1 MPKTIAE
8 ERIKVV
14 ALTTKPAN
22 IHAPKI
28 SELAAGK
35 DLSCKILFSDF
46 RLSPTASDTVN
57 EPALCEPGNSAVPTK
72 SNFEGS
78 LTVFRFLDPATGL
91 AVSAEDEAWDLL
103 KAKGTELW
111 LYVRIG
117 LKYNA
122 AFAAGQD
129 VELYHALTDEPQAPS
144 DLGGYIK
151 KVVPLFVQGDS
162 RVSNP
167 VAA

>member
-78 LTVFRFLDPATGL
+78 LTVFRFLDPVTGL
-91 AVSAEDEAWDLL
+91 AVAVEDEAWDLL

-111 LYVRIG
+111 IYVRYG
-117 LKYNA
+117 LKFSG

-129 VELYHALTDEPQAPS
+129 VEYYHVLTDEPQAPS

-151 KVVPLFVQGDS
+151 KTIPLFVQGDS
-162 RVSNP
+162 KVSNT